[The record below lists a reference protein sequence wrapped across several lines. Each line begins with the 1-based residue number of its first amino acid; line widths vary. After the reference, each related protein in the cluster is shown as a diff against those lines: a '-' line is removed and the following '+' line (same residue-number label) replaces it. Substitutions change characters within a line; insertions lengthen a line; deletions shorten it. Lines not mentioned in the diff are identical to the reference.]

1 MVSVYCILNLF
12 SLLIFANFAFCDD
25 SKHENVES
33 LQARMDRCVSLL
45 LSHFPTKFLSIFSYV
60 CNSLVLAG
68 VSEFSTHSFGIG
80 NSSVST
86 EMTDKMLPDE
96 DHLIAEHCLK
106 CTRSKYYQRNTKYC
120 EMCSEADVDM
130 VKEFPGLCK
139 SCVKKK
145 FRENNSFCQECP
157 PFVIETTFDKVK
169 GGEKFKKKHKKP
181 LKKQT
186 TARTT
191 TTIRPVFSTTT
202 TPIELGPF
210 GKILRDLIHANTF
223 IDK

>member
-1 MVSVYCILNLF
+1 MGESVLTMVSVYCILNVF

-25 SKHENVES
+25 SK
-33 LQARMDRCVSLL
+33 
-45 LSHFPTKFLSIFSYV
+45 
-60 CNSLVLAG
+60 
-68 VSEFSTHSFGIG
+68 
-80 NSSVST
+80 NSSVSP

-106 CTRSKYYQRNTKYC
+106 RTRSKYYQRNTKYC

-145 FRENNSFCQECP
+145 FRENNSFYQDCP
-157 PFVIETTFDKVK
+157 PIVVETTFDKVK
-169 GGEKFKKKHKKP
+169 GGEKFKKEEKKDKKKKYKKP
-181 LKKQT
+181 MKKHT
-186 TARTT
+186 AARTT
-191 TTIRPVFSTTT
+191 TTIRPLSSTTT
-202 TPIELGPF
+202 TVELGPF